1 MVQSRRSP
9 IPAIGHNL
17 TFTTVN
23 PLQTLEA
30 RGRDNSARV
39 SAPPLGDI
47 RESDVQRL
55 QWEPRALLASVLA
68 SCVGVAASA
77 QLTWATQTLCVK
89 RWIVALLLLACMSS
103 TTAEPSQLV
112 VRALLVGVSSYP
124 TLDASSQLA
133 GPRHDVALMR
143 QLLLERGVPAPN
155 ISVLADGV
163 SGAGLPTRQ
172 AILNE
177 LDRLGRESRSGEQVV
192 VYMAG
197 HGSQQPAEPAAAG
210 QPEVEVD
217 GLAEIFLP
225 IDVGRWQPHIG
236 RPGGLVKNAI
246 VDRELR
252 ERIDRIGASGAA
264 VWAIFDACHANTLVR
279 GSGYDDE
286 ALPQDFRWR
295 RVRPDALGVP
305 RRVVTS
311 PESVAAQRPAR
322 RPVPPPNAVYFY
334 ASQSTEQTP
343 ELKLPPRS
351 RDAVP
356 QGLFTYVL
364 ATSLAGGAT
373 MTYRQLQQEI
383 LLRYDAIQDGAGV
396 TPQFGGDGLDQAV
409 LGGAAQPARQWLL
422 RGDGS
427 RLTLAAGQL
436 AELQP
441 GAVLAVLPTP
451 AASLSSALG
460 YVRVES
466 STAATAQLLPVAHG
480 GLRQTTVAQLQRG
493 AVARLVL
500 PSLSFR
506 LDVAVDLAACARPC
520 PYEGA
525 VARLREG
532 APDAVRWVD
541 GAEAELRL
549 VAVGP
554 RLWFLP
560 ASVGQRPCTAGAAAE
575 RQACATRFSR
585 QSPSLLAE
593 PGAEVGTIAKAI
605 SQSLQSIV
613 HVKQLLNSAAAN
625 GLTAP
630 APFDPET
637 TFTRGGAVI
646 ERPRGGGLLQLVE
659 GDNVHVRWRNRSATP
674 VDVTALYIDAR
685 YGIQALYPPKGAT
698 TRLEPGAEAGATL
711 ELETADSDGLERL
724 VLIAVPA
731 RRHEERHDS
740 SGLAQPALPQEQV
753 LRGDA
758 VDGSTVRVVMWR
770 LVR

>member
-1 MVQSRRSP
+1 MKRLRW
-9 IPAIGHNL
+9 
-17 TFTTVN
+17 
-23 PLQTLEA
+23 
-30 RGRDNSARV
+30 
-39 SAPPLGDI
+39 
-47 RESDVQRL
+47 ES
-55 QWEPRALLASVLA
+55 RALIASVLA
-68 SCVGVAASA
+68 LYGGTAASA
-77 QLTWATQTLCVK
+77 QLALATWAFCV
-89 RWIVALLLLACMSS
+89 RHRIVALLLLACVAR
-103 TTAEPSQLV
+103 TGAETAQPV
-112 VRALLVGVSSYP
+112 MRALLVGVSSYP
-124 TLDASSQLA
+124 TLDATLQLA

-143 QLLLERGVPAPN
+143 QLLLERGVPAAN
-155 ISVLADGV
+155 IHVLADGV
-163 SGAGLPTRQ
+163 SGAGLPTRR
-172 AILNE
+172 AILDE
-177 LDRLGRESRSGEQVV
+177 LDRLGRDSRRGEQVV

-210 QPEVEVD
+210 QPEAEAEAD

-225 IDVGRWQPHIG
+225 IDVGRWQPRAG
-236 RPGGLVKNAI
+236 RPGGLVENAI

-279 GSGYDDE
+279 GGGSDSE
-286 ALPQDFRWR
+286 VLAQDFRWR

-305 RRVVTS
+305 RVAVTS
-311 PESVAAQRPAR
+311 RASAPRPAR

-356 QGLFTYVL
+356 HGLFTYVL
-364 ATSLAGGAT
+364 AASLAGGAT

-383 LLRYDAIQDGAGV
+383 LVRYDSMQDGAGV
-396 TPQFGGDGLDQAV
+396 TPQFGGDGLDQTV

-427 RLTLAAGQL
+427 GLTLAAGQL

-451 AASLSSALG
+451 AAPLSSALG

-466 STAATAQLLPVAHG
+466 ATAATAQVLPVAHG
-480 GLRQTTVAQLQRG
+480 GLRQATVAQLQRG

-500 PSLSFR
+500 PSVSFR
-506 LDVAVDLAACARPC
+506 LDVAVDLAGCARPC
-520 PYEGA
+520 PYEGPI
-525 VARLREG
+525 ARLREG
-532 APDAVRWVD
+532 APDAVHWVD
-541 GAEAELRL
+541 GTRAELRL
-549 VAVGP
+549 VAVGT
-554 RLWFLP
+554 RLWILP

-593 PGAEVGTIAKAI
+593 PGAEAETIAKAI
-605 SQSLQSIV
+605 SQSLLSIV
-613 HVKQLLNSAAAN
+613 RVKQLLHNAAAN
-625 GLTAP
+625 GLTPP

-646 ERPRGGGLLQLVE
+646 ESPRGGGLLQLIE
-659 GDNVHVRWRNRSATP
+659 GDNVHVRWRNRSAAP

-731 RRHEERHDS
+731 RRHAERHDS
-740 SGLAQPALPQEQV
+740 SGLAQPALPPEQV

>member
-1 MVQSRRSP
+1 VSDNP
-9 IPAIGHNL
+9 EHNL
-17 TFTTVN
+17 TLATIN
-23 PLQTLEA
+23 PLQTLED
-30 RGRDNSARV
+30 RGMGSSAIV
-39 SAPPLGDI
+39 WALLFGYI
-47 RESDVQRL
+47 RKSDGKRLRWESGS
-55 QWEPRALLASVLA
+55 LLASALA
-68 SCVGVAASA
+68 LNGGTAASA
-77 QLTWATQTLCVK
+77 QRAMATQAFCVK
-89 RWIVALLLLACMSS
+89 HRIVALLLLACVAR
-103 TTAEPSQLV
+103 TGAEPARPV
-112 VRALLVGVSSYP
+112 MRALLVGVSSYP
-124 TLDASSQLA
+124 TLDATLQLA
-133 GPRHDVALMR
+133 GPLHDVALMR
-143 QLLLERGVPAPN
+143 QLLLERGVPAAN
-155 ISVLADGV
+155 IHVLADGV
-163 SGAGLPTRQ
+163 SGAGLPTRR
-172 AILNE
+172 AILDE
-177 LDRLGRESRSGEQVV
+177 LDRLGRDSRRGEQVV

-210 QPEVEVD
+210 QPEAEAD

-225 IDVGRWQPHIG
+225 IDVGRWQPRVG
-236 RPGGLVKNAI
+236 RPGGLVENAI

-279 GSGYDDE
+279 GGGSDSE
-286 ALPQDFRWR
+286 VLAPDFRWR

-305 RRVVTS
+305 RGAVTS
-311 PESVAAQRPAR
+311 RASASAPRPAR

-343 ELKLPPRS
+343 ELKLPLRS

-356 QGLFTYVL
+356 HGLFTYVL

-383 LLRYDAIQDGAGV
+383 LVRYDTIQDGAGV
-396 TPQFGGDGLDQAV
+396 TPQFGGDGLDQPV
-409 LGGAAQPARQWLL
+409 LGGAAQPARQWLV

-441 GAVLAVLPTP
+441 GALLAVLSTP
-451 AASLSSALG
+451 AAPLSSALG

-466 STAATAQLLPVAHG
+466 ATAATAQLLPVAHG
-480 GLRQTTVAQLQRG
+480 GLRQATVAQLQRG
-493 AVARLVL
+493 VVARLVL

-506 LDVAVDLAACARPC
+506 LGVAVDLAGCARPC
-520 PYEGA
+520 PYAGPI
-525 VARLREG
+525 ARLREG
-532 APDAVRWVD
+532 APDAVHWVD
-541 GAEAELRL
+541 GSGAELRL
-549 VAVGP
+549 VAVDT

-593 PGAEVGTIAKAI
+593 PGAEAGTIAEAV

-613 HVKQLLNSAAAN
+613 RVKQLLHNAAAN

-630 APFDPET
+630 APFDPEI

-646 ERPRGGGLLQLVE
+646 QRPLGGGLLQLIE

-740 SGLAQPALPQEQV
+740 SGLAQPALPREQV